1 MALCGIFVIREIV
14 ISNSNVTWDR
24 RRKALAV
31 VCLKALVAV
40 QGISRNVFRH
50 AVSETEMVEAVLD
63 HERAFE
69 VSR

>member
-1 MALCGIFVIREIV
+1 M
-14 ISNSNVTWDR
+14 
-24 RRKALAV
+24 

-50 AVSETEMVEAVLD
+50 AVSEIEMVEIILD